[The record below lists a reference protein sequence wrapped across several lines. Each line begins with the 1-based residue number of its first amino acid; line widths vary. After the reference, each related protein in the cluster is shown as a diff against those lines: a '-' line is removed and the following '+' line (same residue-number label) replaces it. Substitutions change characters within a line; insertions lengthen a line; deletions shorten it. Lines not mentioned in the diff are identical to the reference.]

1 MTVVLRTV
9 GSLTVVLLT
18 IVRRGNL
25 ALRRARH
32 VRRNRSTNRLR
43 DRLRSAVKVHRL
55 LHRSGAKVHLPR
67 RSDVRTHRPSA
78 TRMPHVTRVTRTK
91 DGKVRQRIFHWPVLK
106 PALAIFFLNY
116 VGTAAPGCPAE
127 RSSASSPAAGSAI
140 V

>member
-1 MTVVLRTV
+1 MITVLRTV

-25 ALRRARH
+25 VLRRARH

-43 DRLRSAVKVHRL
+43 DRLRSAVKVHRP
-55 LHRSGAKVHLPR
+55 HRSGAKVHLPR
-67 RSDVRTHRPSA
+67 RSDMRTHRPSA

-106 PALAIFFLNY
+106 PALAIIFFELC
-116 VGTAAPGCPAE
+116 GDSRPRLSGGAKL
-127 RSSASSPAAGSAI
+127 R
-140 V
+140 